1 MPIAADGRAST
12 MAARRAL
19 RLFLLLA
26 ACALSV
32 AFFFRY
38 QIGNGFTLLLG
49 DRHDAVIEISILEH
63 WYNVLRGIEPW
74 SRTSYFFPVPDTLG
88 YNDGYL
94 LFGLIHAGFR
104 SLGADPFLASELVN
118 LTTRVIGFLAMYG
131 ACRRILRLEFGWAL
145 LAAALFTISNN
156 LFIRGSHAQLFS
168 VSFVPVLALLL
179 HGTVVALLAGR
190 RLALLGWGGGLVL
203 LFAACLMTGFYM
215 AWYSVYL
222 GGAVLLA
229 WLAVAGSRQRRAL
242 FSALRAQ
249 LLPLT
254 GLLALAAVVNL
265 PFLLLYLPKAAE
277 TGMHPWSMA
286 AQHSPELLD
295 LVHVGKQN
303 LLFGRLFDLLN
314 QTLRPGFPDWSERMT
329 GLPPVLLLLFGAAL
343 AWLWRG
349 ADQADPAR
357 LALLR
362 AVGLGTLVTWA
373 LTLQVGGVSA
383 WWLVYNLVPGA
394 KAARVVARYQ
404 IFITIPVIA
413 LAVAWLAAQA
423 RRLPGA
429 VLGLL
434 CALLLLE
441 QVNLYAPLFVDRP
454 HELARL
460 NAVPPPPAS
469 CRAFYVSA
477 ARTESL
483 FGEAVDDP
491 YNHNTEAMLVAAV
504 RHLPTVNGISTFN
517 PPHWPASYPGQPD
530 YLPGIRAW
538 AEAHGVTSLCAL
550 DLQRMEWDPAPRP

>member
-1 MPIAADGRAST
+1 MPAASGACAGTTRLRQT
-12 MAARRAL
+12 L
-19 RLFLLLA
+19 RLLLILS

-32 AFFFRY
+32 VFFFRY

-63 WYNVLRGIEPW
+63 WYNVLRGIESW
-74 SRTSYFFPVPDTLG
+74 SDTSYFFPVRDVLG

-104 SLGADPFLASELVN
+104 SAGLDPFLASELVN

-131 ACRRILRLEFGWAL
+131 ACRRILRLGFGWAL
-145 LAAALFTISNN
+145 LAAVLFTVSNN

-179 HGTVVALLAGR
+179 YAALAALLEGR
-190 RLALLGWGGGLVL
+190 RAALLGWGGGCALF
-203 LFAACLMTGFYM
+203 FAACLMTGFYM

-229 WLAVAGSRQRRAL
+229 WLVVAGGRQRRVL

-249 LLPLT
+249 LLPLA
-254 GLLALAAVVNL
+254 GLLALAVVLNL
-265 PFLLLYLPKAAE
+265 PFLFLYLPKAAE

-329 GLPPVLLLLFGAAL
+329 GLPPVLLLLFGASL

-349 ADQADPAR
+349 AARMDPAR

-362 AVGLGTLVTWA
+362 AIGLGTLVTWA
-373 LTLQVGGVSA
+373 LTLQLGGHSA
-383 WWLVYNLVPGA
+383 WWLVYSLVPGA

-404 IFITIPVIA
+404 LFVTIPVIA
-413 LAVAWLAAQA
+413 LAMVWLAAHA

-429 VLGLL
+429 ILGLL
-434 CALLLLE
+434 CTLLLLE
-441 QVNLYAPLFVDRP
+441 QVNLYAPLFLDRP
-454 HELARL
+454 LELARL

-477 ARTESL
+477 ARTESR

-517 PPHWPASYPGQPD
+517 PPHWPGSYPGQPD
-530 YLPGIRAW
+530 YLPGIRTW
-538 AEAHGVTSLCAL
+538 AEMHGVTGLCAL
-550 DLQRMEWDPAPRP
+550 DLQRMEWDPAPRL

>member
-1 MPIAADGRAST
+1 MT
-12 MAARRAL
+12 LLHRAL
-19 RLFLLLA
+19 RLFLVLV

-74 SRTSYFFPVPDTLG
+74 SSTSYFFPVPGTLG

-104 SLGADPFLASELVN
+104 SAGADPFLSGELVN
-118 LTTRVIGFLAMYG
+118 LTTRIIGFLGIYG
-131 ACRRILRLEFGWAL
+131 TCRRILRLGFGWAL
-145 LAAALFTISNN
+145 LAAVLFTISNN

-179 HGTVVALLAGR
+179 HRTMAALVEGR
-190 RLALLGWGGGLVL
+190 RAALLGWGAGFALF
-203 LFAACLMTGFYM
+203 FAACLMTGFYM

-229 WLAVAGSRQRRAL
+229 WLAVAGARRRQAL
-242 FSALRAQ
+242 FAALRAQ
-249 LLPLT
+249 LLPLA
-254 GLLALAAVVNL
+254 GLLVLAALLNL

-277 TGMHPWSMA
+277 TGMHPWAMA
-286 AQHSPELLD
+286 AQHSPELVD

-303 LLFGRLFDLLN
+303 LLFGRLFDLVN

-329 GLPPVLLLLFGAAL
+329 GLPPILLLLFGASL

-357 LALLR
+357 IALLR
-362 AVGLGTLVTWA
+362 ALGLGTLVTWA

-383 WWLVYNLVPGA
+383 WWLVYSFVPGA

-404 IFITIPVIA
+404 LFITIPVIA
-413 LAVAWLAAQA
+413 LTMTWLAANA
-423 RRLPGA
+423 RRMPGA

-441 QVNLYAPLFVDRP
+441 QVNFYAPLFLDRP
-454 HELARL
+454 YELARL
-460 NAVPPPPAS
+460 NSVPAPPAS

-477 ARTESL
+477 ARTESR
-483 FGEAVDDP
+483 FGEAVADP

-530 YLPGIRAW
+530 YLPGVRAW
-538 AEAHGVTSLCAL
+538 AEAHGVTGLCAL
-550 DLQRMEWDPAPRP
+550 DLQRMEWDPAPRL